1 MGKHFPLLTKEVKLI
16 SVRMVFPSELGPG
29 SEPEDPVTSSY
40 SAMRA
45 ARFVKQLGAG
55 VVRVVHRC
63 DAALEEETLDLSDCQ
78 LVQVPEAVF
87 HLMRNTE
94 LSLVSLSFNL
104 LSRLPPRLCTSF
116 STLLELDIS
125 HNRLSSLPEGLEHL
139 VQLESL
145 DMSSNSFLEL
155 PPVLAR
161 LPSLSKL
168 VARKNFVSSLEVE
181 GVLACPS
188 LEHLNVEEN
197 PLRKEVYEELET
209 ITTIR
214 VILSPREM
222 EEWEDLSC

>member
-63 DAALEEETLDLSDCQ
+63 DAALEEETLD
-78 LVQVPEAVF
+78 
-87 HLMRNTE
+87 
-94 LSLVSLSFNL
+94 
-104 LSRLPPRLCTSF
+104 
-116 STLLELDIS
+116 
-125 HNRLSSLPEGLEHL
+125 
-139 VQLESL
+139 
-145 DMSSNSFLEL
+145 MSSNSFLEL

-188 LEHLNVEEN
+188 LEHLNMEEN
-197 PLRKEVYEELET
+197 PLRKEVYEELAT

>member
-1 MGKHFPLLTKEVKLI
+1 MTSPLETILPSI
-16 SVRMVFPSELGPG
+16 MVSPSDLFPG
-29 SEPEDPVTSSY
+29 SSPDPSDPVSSSY

-63 DAALEEETLDLSDCQ
+63 DAALENEETLDLSDCQ
-78 LVQVPEAVF
+78 LVQLPEAVF
-87 HLMRNTE
+87 HLMRNTQ
-94 LSLVSLSFNL
+94 LSVVSLSFNL
-104 LSRLPPRLCTSF
+104 LTRLPPKLATNF
-116 STLLELDIS
+116 SALLELDIS
-125 HNRLSSLPEGLEHL
+125 HNRLSSLPEELEHL
-139 VQLESL
+139 GQLESL

-161 LPSLSKL
+161 LPSLRKL

-188 LEHLNVEEN
+188 LEHLNMEEN
-197 PLRKEVYEELET
+197 PLRKEVHEELAT
-209 ITTIR
+209 ITSIR
-214 VILSPREM
+214 VILSPRTM

>member
-1 MGKHFPLLTKEVKLI
+1 
-16 SVRMVFPSELGPG
+16 MVFPSELGPG

-45 ARFVKQLGAG
+45 ARIMEKLGVE
-55 VVRVVHRC
+55 VVRVVYRC
-63 DAALEEETLDLSDCQ
+63 HAALEKDRLDLSDCQ
-78 LVQVPEAVF
+78 LVQVPEMVF
-87 HLMRNTE
+87 HLMRNTQ
-94 LSLVSLSFNL
+94 LRLVSLSFNL
-104 LSRLPPRLCTSF
+104 LSGLPPMLGTSF
-116 STLLELDIS
+116 STLLKLDIS
-125 HNRLSSLPEGLEHL
+125 HNRLSSLPKEMEHL
-139 VQLESL
+139 GQLETL

-161 LPSLSKL
+161 LPSLRQL

-181 GVLACPS
+181 VVLACPS
-188 LEHLNVEEN
+188 LEHFNMEEN
-197 PLRKEVYEELET
+197 PLRKEVYEELAT